1 MHRGSM
7 DAKLKSQVDTKEIDV
22 GYADVTTNEVLVK
35 GGTYEDAADMTR
47 LGKRQELRRNF
58 TFLSIAGFVMIL
70 QSSWESTLLVASYGL
85 TNGGTAG
92 TIWMTVFV
100 ITGVMCM
107 ICSMAEMASMA
118 PTAGGQ
124 YHWVSEFAPAS
135 VQKPL
140 SYIVG
145 WCCCLGWVTG
155 NPAAA
160 QITSTMIQGLVLL
173 KNENANITTLWQT
186 TLLIFAF
193 LIIACAFNIWL
204 ARTLPM
210 AEGIFLMLHVFGF
223 FAFLLVLWI
232 MSDHAPASAVFTN
245 FNDLGGWGNKGLSTL
260 VGITTPLWC
269 FLCPDAGAH
278 MAEELKDAGS
288 VLPRA
293 MVWSTAT
300 NAFFGLVMII
310 TFCFC
315 IGDIETVLDS
325 PTGYPIIQVLYN
337 STGSYA
343 ATVVMTV
350 LLLMLSL
357 VGTITCV
364 AATSRQMWAFARDRG
379 FPFSSYIEHVKPG
392 WDIPVNAIVTV
403 FGISIAL
410 TCLNFG
416 SDVALGAILSVSNAA
431 LLFSYICSIGC
442 VRLKRLR
449 GQPLLPRRWSL
460 GKFGGPVN
468 DGALLFLVISFV
480 LSFFPISPNP
490 DPADM
495 NWAILLFGAV
505 IVFATV
511 YYHLSGK
518 RHYVPPMT
526 LVKTDY

>member
-1 MHRGSM
+1 M
-7 DAKLKSQVDTKEIDV
+7 LQ
-22 GYADVTTNEVLVK
+22 
-35 GGTYEDAADMTR
+35 
-47 LGKRQELRRNF
+47 RNF

-124 YHWVSEFAPAS
+124 YHWVSEFAPPS

-140 SYIVG
+140 SYIVGAVYKIVVLRSLLTYLG

-160 QITSTMIQGLVLL
+160 QLTSTLIQGLVLL
-173 KNENANITTLWQT
+173 KNENANISTLWQT
-186 TLLIFAF
+186 TLLIMVF
-193 LIIACAFNIWL
+193 LVIACSFNIWL

-210 AEGIFLMLHVFGF
+210 AEGIFLMLHIFGF

-232 MSDHAPASAVFTN
+232 MSDHAPAADVFTK
-245 FNDLGGWGNKGLSTL
+245 FDDLGGWGNKGLSTL

-288 VLPRA
+288 VLPKA
-293 MVWSTAT
+293 MVWSTAV

-310 TFCFC
+310 TLCFC
-315 IGDIETVLDS
+315 IGDIEAVLDS

-337 STGSYA
+337 STGSYSG
-343 ATVVMTV
+343 TVVMTV
-350 LLLMLSL
+350 LLLILSL

-364 AATSRQMWAFARDRG
+364 AATSRQMWAFARDKG
-379 FPFSSYIEHVKPG
+379 FPFSSYIERVRFLLPC
-392 WDIPVNAIVTV
+392 P
-403 FGISIAL
+403 
-410 TCLNFG
+410 
-416 SDVALGAILSVSNAA
+416 A
-431 LLFSYICSIGC
+431 LLSKMALLTRKNTGQT
-442 VRLKRLR
+442 RLGHPRQRHRHRLR
-449 GQPLLPRRWSL
+449 HLHAPYLPQFRLRRRPWRHPLRQQRLPSLLLHLFYRLCSSKASPRPTFTPPSVVPRQIRRPRERCRV
-460 GKFGGPVN
+460 GVFN
-468 DGALLFLVISFV
+468 D
-480 LSFFPISPNP
+480 
-490 DPADM
+490 
-495 NWAILLFGAV
+495 
-505 IVFATV
+505 
-511 YYHLSGK
+511 
-518 RHYVPPMT
+518 
-526 LVKTDY
+526 